1 MLELQRPKNRVVVW
15 SWSLDI
21 DPDSL
26 AAAAALLSADE
37 TARSLRF
44 DSAQLR
50 RRFVA
55 GRARL
60 RTILGEHVGR
70 DPRALAFVHNPFGKP
85 SLAEAPAV
93 HFSLSHS
100 EDQAIL
106 AISETC
112 ELGADIERIRAF
124 DHLDLARRFFHPNEV
139 AALER
144 LTSDDTQSRAFFQ
157 AWTLKEAIVKALG
170 QGLSIPLDAF
180 EVSLAAP
187 CPSLVSGPDDTPD
200 AWWLHSAVTAADY
213 CWALA
218 VPGGSDVEL
227 IQRTV

>member
-1 MLELQRPKNRVVVW
+1 MNELQRPRSRVALW
-15 SWSLDI
+15 SWSLDV
-21 DPDSL
+21 DPASL
-26 AAAAALLSADE
+26 PAAAALLSSEE

-44 DSAQLR
+44 DSPLLR

-55 GRARL
+55 GRASL
-60 RTILGEHVGR
+60 RSILGEHVGS
-70 DPRALAFVHNPFGKP
+70 DPRALVFVLNRFGKP
-85 SLAEAPAV
+85 SLAEVPTV

-106 AISETC
+106 AVSESC
-112 ELGADIERIRAF
+112 ELGADIERIRVF

-139 AALER
+139 AAIER
-144 LTSDDTQSRAFFQ
+144 LVSDDARLRTFFRT
-157 AWTLKEAIVKALG
+157 WTLKEAIVKALG

-187 CPSLVSGPDDTPD
+187 SPELVSGLDD
-200 AWWLHSAVTAADY
+200 AAHGWWLHSAMTAADY

-227 IQRTV
+227 IQRTP